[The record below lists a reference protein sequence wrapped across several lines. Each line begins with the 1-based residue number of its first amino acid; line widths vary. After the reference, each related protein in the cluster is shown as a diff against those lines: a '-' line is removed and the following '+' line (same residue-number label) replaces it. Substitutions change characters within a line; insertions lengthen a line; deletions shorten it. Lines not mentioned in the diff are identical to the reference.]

1 MTGLEFHSILFPTA
15 ESERDTPVEEAADVF
30 RDLRL
35 DQIVDRATARFG
47 DFDLKPFFHAPLRNV
62 QSITYRQEIFRDLQG
77 AELR

>member
-35 DQIVDRATARFG
+35 DQIVDRATA
-47 DFDLKPFFHAPLRNV
+47 PSAI
-62 QSITYRQEIFRDLQG
+62 ST
-77 AELR
+77 